1 MSGSHLPLPAM
12 RLGEIV
18 LATGNYEVMKA
29 WYRVMLD
36 VESSSSTPPPMGP
49 GRDRGAVCPS
59 RRACASSDCTP
70 NIPTR
75 T

>member
-1 MSGSHLPLPAM
+1 MNGSHLPLPAM

-36 VESSSSTPPPMGP
+36 VE
-49 GRDRGAVCPS
+49 PS
-59 RRACASSDCTP
+59 LEHA
-70 NIPTR
+70 PTDESADEIGER
-75 T
+75 SA

>member
-1 MSGSHLPLPAM
+1 MNGSHLPLPAM

-18 LATGNYEVMKA
+18 LATGKYEAMKA
-29 WYRVMLD
+29 WYRVMLN
-36 VESSSSTPPPMGP
+36 VESSLEHAPPMSP
-49 GRDRGAVCPS
+49 RRNQGAVRLS
-59 RRACASSDCTP
+59 RLACASSGYMP

>member
-1 MSGSHLPLPAM
+1 MNGSHLPLPAM

-36 VESSSSTPPPMGP
+36 VEPSLEHAPTDDPR
-49 GRDRGAVCPS
+49 RDRGAVRLS

-70 NIPTR
+70 IIPTR